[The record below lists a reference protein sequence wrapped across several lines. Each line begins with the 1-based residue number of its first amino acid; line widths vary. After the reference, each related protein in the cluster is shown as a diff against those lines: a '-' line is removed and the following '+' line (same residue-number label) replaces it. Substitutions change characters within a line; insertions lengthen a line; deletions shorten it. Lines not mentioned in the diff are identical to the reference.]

1 MADATVRQFE
11 AWDWVLFALILGI
24 SAAIGIY
31 YAFIGRKNQT
41 TGEFLMGNRN
51 MKLIPVAVSILVSF
65 MSAILILGT
74 PAEMYTEGTQYFI
87 YLFGMIIAVIL
98 AALIFVP
105 LLYPLKLTSSFE
117 YLEKRFKSKAA
128 KLTGTILMIIQQIL
142 YMGIASFAPSTALEA
157 VTGFPTWAT
166 IITVG
171 LVSTFYTFLGGMK
184 AVVWTDFF
192 QSLVMIAGLLAI
204 AIQGAIRAGGL
215 EKVWQINYDWGRIQF
230 FDFNPDPTQR
240 HSFWSLIVGASV
252 GWMSTYGVNQ
262 ASVQRYSAL
271 STLYK
276 AKSAVLLNIIGV
288 IILVTV
294 TCLAGIVMF
303 AYYATKGCD
312 PWKGGIVA
320 NPNQLIPHFVMEI
333 LGYPGLP
340 GLFISCLFSGALS
353 TMSSCLNALSAVTWE
368 DILKPFVGNRSE
380 SYKTW
385 VTRILVLVYGA
396 AGVGF
401 AFMAQTLGGTVLQAS
416 LSFTGAASGPV
427 LGIFLLAGV
436 FPWANWIGCV
446 SGGLIGLALPLWI
459 SFGAYSLPAG
469 KTHLLFPTQN
479 CNLTA
484 SAMATTL
491 ATTTN
496 LTASTVATTSA
507 TTTAAAYYQL
517 STVEYLYTVSYLWYP
532 SIGVATAVV
541 VGLIVSFAT
550 GPMSID
556 DVDPKYL
563 IPLFDRIFC
572 CLPARFRRTL
582 RCNLEFENPED
593 IKAEEKDHQI
603 IIEPR
608 SIPQEKQKVYENE
621 SYEEIPPPPYTPTT
635 NGELIA
641 MKESNS
647 INCEQQNTPSEC
659 IHSIRL

>member
-1 MADATVRQFE
+1 
-11 AWDWVLFALILGI
+11 
-24 SAAIGIY
+24 
-31 YAFIGRKNQT
+31 
-41 TGEFLMGNRN
+41 
-51 MKLIPVAVSILVSF
+51 
-65 MSAILILGT
+65 
-74 PAEMYTEGTQYFI
+74 MYTSK
-87 YLFGMIIAVIL
+87 
-98 AALIFVP
+98 IFTV
-105 LLYPLKLTSSFE
+105 L
-117 YLEKRFKSKAA
+117 
-128 KLTGTILMIIQQIL
+128 
-142 YMGIASFAPSTALEA
+142 
-157 VTGFPTWAT
+157 TGFPTWAT

-215 EKVWQINYDWGRIQF
+215 EKVWQVNYDWGRIQF

-271 STLYK
+271 STLHK

-303 AYYATKGCD
+303 AYYVTKGCD

-320 NPNQLIPHFVMEI
+320 NPNQLIPHFVMEV

-368 DILKPFVGNRSE
+368 DILKPYVGNRSE
-380 SYKTW
+380 SYQTW

-459 SFGAYSLPAG
+459 SFGAYSMPAG

-479 CNLTA
+479 CTA
-484 SAMATTL
+484 TAITVGTTL
-491 ATTTN
+491 ATTT
-496 LTASTVATTSA
+496 
-507 TTTAAAYYQL
+507 TTAVYEL
-517 STVEYLYTVSYLWYP
+517 SAVERLYTVSYLWYP
-532 SIGVATAVV
+532 SIGAATAVI

-572 CLPARFRRTL
+572 CLPGRFRRTL

-593 IKAEEKDHQI
+593 IKAEKDLQM
-603 IIEPR
+603 IIEP
-608 SIPQEKQKVYENE
+608 SKIPQEKEKFTENKT
-621 SYEEIPPPPYTPTT
+621 YDEIPPPPYTPATD
-635 NGELIA
+635 GELFA
-641 MKESNS
+641 MTEKNS
-647 INCEQQNTPSEC
+647 IICENQNIPSEC